1 MKKVNEVFLFGSVG
15 STKLINGGNGKQ
27 SIFSMSMATN
37 ENWKD
42 SSGQIQTQTNWHSCV
57 CFGQFAELLYTKLV
71 KGSMVVII
79 GKLQTR
85 QYIDKDNQSRYV
97 TEVLVTDYL
106 LK

>member
-15 STKLINGGNGKQ
+15 SKKLISGEAGKQ

-37 ENWKD
+37 ESWKD
-42 SSGQIQTQTNWHSCV
+42 SSGQVQTQTNWHSCI
-57 CFGQFAELLYTKLV
+57 CFGNFADLLDSKIN
-71 KGSMVVII
+71 KGSMVVIF

-85 QYIDKDNQSRYV
+85 QYVDKEGASRYV
-97 TEVLVTDYL
+97 TEVLITDYL